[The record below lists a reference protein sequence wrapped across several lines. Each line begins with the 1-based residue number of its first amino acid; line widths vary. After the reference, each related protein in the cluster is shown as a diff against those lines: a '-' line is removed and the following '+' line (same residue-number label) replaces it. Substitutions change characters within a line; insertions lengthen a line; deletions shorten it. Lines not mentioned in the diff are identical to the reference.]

1 MRRKKQLICVFLYYD
16 FGGASFSF
24 KKRTKINIFYFLVLE
39 RDMEQTLFNK
49 MNEQYDEPK
58 NFMTF

>member
-1 MRRKKQLICVFLYYD
+1 MRRKKQFVFSCTMTL
-16 FGGASFSF
+16 GGASFSF